1 MASFFGPDS
10 GLYKAIS
17 WIGALVVINLCWL
30 VTGLPVVT
38 VGAGLCAV
46 FASCISLIAGDRVW
60 RSFFR
65 AFLAAFPTATL
76 AWLFDLVVAALIGW
90 EWVVSGQL
98 AAPALM
104 FGFRALLLVAALI
117 LLMVNVWFFP
127 LLARRVHNGEKT
139 ELSDLP
145 RIAKAAV
152 LAAFRY
158 LPRTGLGVLIWAV
171 PVVVSLFSMQIAAR
185 LIIVMSVFGLAFC
198 AYLVTLLLHP
208 WVAPE
213 ALSDEDE

>member
-1 MASFFGPDS
+1 MASFFGSDS

-17 WIGALVVINLCWL
+17 WIGSLVVINLCWL

-38 VGAGLCAV
+38 IGAGLTAV
-46 FASCISLIAGDRVW
+46 FASCIALIAGDKVW
-60 RSFFR
+60 RSFAR

-76 AWLFDLVVAALIGW
+76 AWLFDLVVGALMAW
-90 EWVVSGQL
+90 EWVISGKL
-98 AAPALM
+98 AVPALM
-104 FGFRALLLVAALI
+104 IGFRALLLVGALI

-127 LLARRVHNGEKT
+127 LLARRVYNGVKA

-145 RIAKAAV
+145 QVAKAAV

-158 LPRTGLGVLIWAV
+158 LPRTGLGVLIWV
-171 PVVVSLFSMQIAAR
+171 IPVVVSAFSVQIAAR
-185 LIIVMSVFGLAFC
+185 LMILMAVFGLAFC
-198 AYLVTLLLHP
+198 AYLVTLLLHR

>member
-1 MASFFGPDS
+1 MASLFGPDS

-17 WIGALVVINLCWL
+17 WIGALALINLCWL

-38 VGAGLCAV
+38 IGAGLTAV
-46 FASCISLIAGDRVW
+46 FASCISLIAGDKVW

-65 AFLAAFPTATL
+65 TFLAAFPTATL

-98 AAPALM
+98 AASALM
-104 FGFRALLLVAALI
+104 IGFRAVLLVGALI

-127 LLARRVHNGEKT
+127 LLARRVHNGVKA
-139 ELSDLP
+139 ELSALP
-145 RIAKAAV
+145 KIAKAAL

-158 LPRTGLGVLIWAV
+158 LPRTGLAVLIWVVPAAV
-171 PVVVSLFSMQIAAR
+171 SAFSLQIAAR
-185 LIIVMSVFGLAFC
+185 LMILMAVFGLSFC

-213 ALSDEDE
+213 ALSEEGV